1 MQRSLASKG
10 AFAILYGHHLKYF
23 IKKNEVSIGRET
35 LENIVDIDL
44 SKEGRANKV
53 SRRQAAIKL
62 KEDGLFYLENYGK
75 RVISVNSHN
84 IASGQRIRLS
94 SNCLIEIGGMRFIFE
109 MDKRLTKKQFESIP
123 QAGFCG

>member
-1 MQRSLASKG
+1 MRFQLG
-10 AFAILYGHHLKYF
+10 
-23 IKKNEVSIGRET
+23 ET

-44 SKEGRANKV
+44 TRKDRPNKV
-53 SRRQAAIKL
+53 SRRQATIKL

-109 MDKRLTKKQFESIP
+109 MDKRLANKQFEPIP
-123 QAGFCG
+123 QGRFCG